1 MYRKII
7 RTLLIAV
14 ILVSLLAP
22 SALAVSSGT
31 VTADAL
37 NIRSQPTTASGI
49 LGLIY
54 QGGTVTINETQG
66 DWHKISYNGINGYVH
81 KNYVRITGT
90 APDSSTGST
99 PAQSGTIG
107 TVAGMS
113 VRLRAGASLSSQVYG
128 YYNTGAQFTV
138 LGTSGEWVNVKTS
151 SGLVGY
157 MHSAYIKIGTAGS
170 TPTTGGVADQIVAT
184 SKLYLGTP
192 YVWAGMSPSGFDCSG
207 FVYYLYKNYGYS
219 LHRVAQDM
227 YSYDGVYVDK
237 ANLRPGDLVCFGYGP
252 YSITHVGMY
261 IGNGQFIHSSSGT
274 GYVVITD
281 LSSNYYTRMYV
292 GAKRIIN

>member
-1 MYRKII
+1 
-7 RTLLIAV
+7 AA
-14 ILVSLLAP
+14 SLLAGKNP
-22 SALAVSSGT
+22 DGSAQSYYKKLYAQPEQDGRVEFDLPGSISYFSYEYDHPAGRTTAITNNGIYGGGSHIKSTDQGEEIELTGT
-31 VTADAL
+31 V
-37 NIRSQPTTASGI
+37 
-49 LGLIY
+49 
-54 QGGTVTINETQG
+54 
-66 DWHKISYNGINGYVH
+66 YV
-81 KNYVRITGT
+81 
-90 APDSSTGST
+90 

-281 LSSNYYTRMYV
+281 LSSSYYTRMYV

>member
-1 MYRKII
+1 MYKKLF
-7 RTLLIAV
+7 RTFIIAV
-14 ILVSLLAP
+14 ILVALLAP

-37 NIRSQPTTASGI
+37 NIRSQPTTSSGI

-81 KNYVRITGT
+81 KNYVRVTGT

-99 PAQSGTIG
+99 AAQSGTIG
-107 TVAGMS
+107 TVSGMS

-157 MHSAYIKIGTAGS
+157 MHSAYIKIGSAGS
-170 TPTTGGVADQIVAT
+170 TPSTGSVADQIVAT

-227 YSYDGVYVDK
+227 YSYDGVFVDK
-237 ANLRPGDLVCFGYGP
+237 ANLRVGDIVCFGYGP

-261 IGNGQFIHSSSGT
+261 IGNGQFIHSSSGS
-274 GYVVITD
+274 GCVVITD
-281 LSSNYYTRMYV
+281 LSQNYYTRMYV

>member
-1 MYRKII
+1 MYRKFFRTFII
-7 RTLLIAV
+7 AI
-14 ILVSLLAP
+14 ILVALLAP

-37 NIRSQPTTASGI
+37 NIRSQPSTASAK

-54 QGGTVTINETQG
+54 QGGTVTVNETQG
-66 DWHKISYNGINGYVH
+66 DWYKISYNGISGYVH
-81 KNYVRITGT
+81 SDYVSISGSAPSGSGAVQGGT
-90 APDSSTGST
+90 TA
-99 PAQSGTIG
+99 
-107 TVAGMS
+107 TVSGMS
-113 VRLRAGASLSSQVYG
+113 VRLRAGASLASQVYG
-128 YYNTGAQFTV
+128 YYNTGAQFSV

-151 SGLVGY
+151 AGLEGY
-157 MHSAYIKIGTAGS
+157 MHSAYLKIGSAAAP
-170 TPTTGGVADQIVAT
+170 TPGGVADQIVAT

-227 YSYDGVYVDK
+227 YSYDGVFVDK
-237 ANLRPGDLVCFGYGP
+237 ANLRVGDLVCFGYGP

-261 IGNGQFIHSSSGT
+261 IGNGQFIHSSSGS
-274 GYVVITD
+274 GCVVITD